1 VGDLLNLRRARKGRD
16 RKRKEAEAAENRIAF
31 GLTKAERRRL
41 DSERDK
47 VERDLEG
54 HKLLRPDDA

>member
-1 VGDLLNLRRARKGRD
+1 VGDVLNLRRARKSRD

-31 GLTKAERRRL
+31 GLTKAERRRI
-41 DSERDK
+41 DSDRDK

-54 HKLLRPDDA
+54 HKLHRPDDA

>member
-1 VGDLLNLRRARKGRD
+1 MGDILNLRRARKSRD
-16 RKRKEAEAAENRIAF
+16 RKRKEAEAAKSRIAF

-41 DSERDK
+41 ASERDK
-47 VERDLEG
+47 AERGLEG

>member
-1 VGDLLNLRRARKGRD
+1 VGDLLNLRRARKSRD